1 MSTYIM
7 QEDLLQPF
15 LTVYESM
22 VIAADLKLGNLVSKT
37 EKHKIVSLFSLNQFT
52 N

>member
-1 MSTYIM
+1 M

-22 VIAADLKLGNLVSKT
+22 KFSADLKLGNIFKKN
-37 EKHKIVSLFSLNQFT
+37 EKHNIVIETFLKPVN
-52 N
+52 